1 MNQKLLDLE
10 FRWMTESQ
18 RFPEIV
24 RWVKSEVQGDYCY
37 TLAKWNKDSEG
48 YSLEFIGP
56 RPLAFEVDKDVFWEL
71 VKYGQKICDA
81 NFDLEYFKKDNGRNI
96 SGLEQLR

>member
-10 FRWMTESQ
+10 FRWMTENQ
-18 RFPEIV
+18 RNPEIV
-24 RWVKSEVQGDYCY
+24 RYQESEKYGKSCY
-37 TLAKWNKDSEG
+37 TLAWWKKDSEG

-56 RPLAFEVDKDVFWEL
+56 RPLNPEVDKDAFWEL

-81 NFDLEYFKKDNGRNI
+81 TFDFEYYVKDI
-96 SGLEQLR
+96 PI